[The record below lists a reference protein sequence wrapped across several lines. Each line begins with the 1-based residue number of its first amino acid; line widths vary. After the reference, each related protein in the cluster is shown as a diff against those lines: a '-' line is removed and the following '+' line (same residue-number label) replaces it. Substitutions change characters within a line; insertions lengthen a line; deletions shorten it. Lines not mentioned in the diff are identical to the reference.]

1 MQIIF
6 IIGAGLLRESK
17 QVFSVLNM
25 RTASRDDPPSTD
37 LNTHAK
43 IRSAAIEHFAKD
55 GFQKA
60 NLRAIAATAGV
71 SAGSVIH
78 HFGSKEGLR
87 RACDEYV
94 LRDLIRRARDETSPA
109 GLQDVVR
116 NYLENPAEFQIQIGY
131 LARAIS
137 EDSPAAR
144 QFVDTLVDESEAIIT
159 AGIANGS
166 MRPSSDPR
174 VLAVL
179 IAMTS
184 LAMLTL
190 TSHLAR
196 SLGYESRG
204 PELMRRM
211 ALPSLEL
218 YTNGLYTDDTFL
230 KATQDA
236 LATAQPRERAT
247 STKKTR
253 TERTKP

>member
-1 MQIIF
+1 
-6 IIGAGLLRESK
+6 
-17 QVFSVLNM
+17 M
-25 RTASRDDPPSTD
+25 RTASQRESPQAD
-37 LNTHAK
+37 LNTQAK
-43 IRSAAIEHFAKD
+43 IRGAAIEHFATV

-78 HFGSKEGLR
+78 HFGNKEGLR

-94 LRDLIRRARDETSPA
+94 LRDLIHRARDEASPA
-109 GLQDVVR
+109 GLQDVIR
-116 NYLENPAEFQIQIGY
+116 NYLENPAEYQIQIEY

-137 EDSPAAR
+137 DDSPAAR

-159 AGIANGS
+159 AGISDGS

-196 SLGYESRG
+196 SLGYERLG

-218 YTNGLYTDDTFL
+218 YTHGLYTDDTFL

-236 LATAQPRERAT
+236 LATAQLGVGASAT
-247 STKKTR
+247 KTTR